1 MKNGRWV
8 KIHEQGQAN
17 FETKNNVMDI
27 TVGASRC
34 QAEATFTSR
43 TRNFE
48 KAAYWMLRY
57 LGHADAQQILSLAA
71 EEISKRAAEAAKDAE
86 QVEAIGEGWSCTI
99 EKMESGVF
107 KVSMTWATEAQPVE
121 TTAKKR
127 TRKSSGTRTR
137 KSKKTAEAAA

>member
-17 FETKNNVMDI
+17 FETHDNVMDI

-43 TRNFE
+43 TTTYE

-57 LGHADAQQILSLAA
+57 LGHADAQQILLLAA
-71 EEISKRAAEAAKDAE
+71 EEIQKQAAAAGKDTE
-86 QVEAIGEGWSCTI
+86 QVDALGEGWSCTI
-99 EKMESGVF
+99 EKMDKGVF
-107 KVSMTWATEAQPVE
+107 RVQMTWATDAQPV
-121 TTAKKR
+121 TKTAKKR
-127 TRKSSGTRTR
+127 SPR